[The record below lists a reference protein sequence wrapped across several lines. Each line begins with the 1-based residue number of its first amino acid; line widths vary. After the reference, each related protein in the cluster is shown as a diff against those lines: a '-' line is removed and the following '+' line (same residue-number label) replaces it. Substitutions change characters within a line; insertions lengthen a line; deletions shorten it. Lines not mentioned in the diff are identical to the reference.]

1 MIAPEFIDE
10 LLARTDIVEVVQSRV
25 VLKKTGQNY
34 TGLCPFHK
42 EKSPSFSVSQD
53 KQFYYCFGCQA
64 SGSALKFL
72 MEFERLEFLAAIEM
86 LAGNAGMQVPQ
97 TSSQGSPE
105 RNERRKSIYNILEQ
119 AADFYQAQ
127 LKQHS
132 HKAQAI
138 DYLKARGVS
147 GEIARDFGLGYAPP
161 GWDNLYKDQ
170 AKTNLEHDLL
180 IESGMVVHNKD
191 EDKTYDRFRDR
202 IMFPIRDIRGR
213 VIAFGGRI
221 LGEGQPK
228 YLNSPETPV
237 FHKGRELYGLFEAR
251 KRTQKLTQF
260 LVVEGYMDVV
270 ALAQNDINYAVATL
284 GTATSG
290 EHLERMFRLVSRLV
304 FCFDGDNAGRN
315 AAWKALTVA
324 LPLMRDGRSAR
335 FLFLPDGEDPDSLVR
350 KEGKDKFEWRLDQA
364 QPLPDFF
371 FNKLQADIDIKSLDG
386 KAHLSNL
393 AMPMINEI
401 PSGVFKQLMIEQLS
415 ILTGLAADKLVAA
428 SASVAARY
436 VPSAPKSKPTK
447 AESVQQGAQETFQQ
461 GMSRQDVTSPANS
474 SRENIEFA
482 KLVTMAI
489 AMLLRQPELSQQF
502 DAKIYGRLEASPG
515 SELLLELIHAIV
527 AREISSPLMLLAT
540 WQDRPEFDY
549 LRDLIEQEQLLD
561 VSELPEEFTGVINT
575 LLRLTDAQ
583 SGQLLRADLLSKPF
597 DEMSESEREMLR
609 NLVKSGQKR
618 K

>member
-447 AESVQQGAQETFQQ
+447 AESVPQGAQETFQQ

>member
-1 MIAPEFIDE
+1 VIAPEFIDE

-447 AESVQQGAQETFQQ
+447 AESVPQGAQETFQQ

>member
-64 SGSALKFL
+64 SGSALKFI

-119 AADFYQAQ
+119 SAHFYQVQ

-180 IESGMVVHNKD
+180 IESGMVVNNKD

-221 LGEGQPK
+221 LGDGQPK

-315 AAWKALTVA
+315 AAWKALMVA

-436 VPSAPKSKPTK
+436 VPSAPKSKPT
-447 AESVQQGAQETFQQ
+447 GAQDAFQQ
-461 GMSRQDVTSPANS
+461 GMSRQDPTSPAQS
-474 SRENIEFA
+474 SRESIEFA
-482 KLVTMAI
+482 KLVKMAI

-502 DAKIYGRLEASPG
+502 DEKAYSRLEASPG

-527 AREISSPLMLLAT
+527 AREITSPLMLLAT

-609 NLVKSGQKR
+609 NLVKSRQQR

>member
-64 SGSALKFL
+64 SGSALKFI

-119 AADFYQAQ
+119 SAHFYQVQ

-180 IESGMVVHNKD
+180 IESGMVVNNKD

-221 LGEGQPK
+221 LGDGQPK

-315 AAWKALTVA
+315 AAWKALMVA

-436 VPSAPKSKPTK
+436 VPSAPKSKPT
-447 AESVQQGAQETFQQ
+447 ESTPQGAQDAFQQ
-461 GMSRQDVTSPANS
+461 GMSRQDLTSPAQS
-474 SRENIEFA
+474 SRESIEFA
-482 KLVTMAI
+482 KLVKMAI

-502 DAKIYGRLEASPG
+502 DEKAYSRLEASPG

-527 AREISSPLMLLAT
+527 AREITSPLMLLAT

-609 NLVKSGQKR
+609 NLVKSRQQR

>member
-1 MIAPEFIDE
+1 VIAPEFIDE

-119 AADFYQAQ
+119 SAHFYQAQ
-127 LKQHS
+127 LKQNS

-180 IESGMVVHNKD
+180 IESGMVVNNKD

-251 KRTQKLTQF
+251 KRTQKLTQL

-270 ALAQNDINYAVATL
+270 ALAQNNINYAVATL

-315 AAWKALTVA
+315 AAWKALAVA

-436 VPSAPKSKPTK
+436 VPSAPKSKPTMSEP
-447 AESVQQGAQETFQQ
+447 APPGARDTFQQ
-461 GMSRQDVTSPANS
+461 GMSRQDLTSPANN

-482 KLVTMAI
+482 KLVNMAI

-502 DAKIYGRLEASPG
+502 DEKAYSRLEAGPG

-527 AREISSPLMLLAT
+527 AREITSPVMLLAT

-575 LLRLTDAQ
+575 LLRLTDVQ

-597 DEMSESEREMLR
+597 DEMSESEREMLK
-609 NLVKSGQKR
+609 NLVKSRHNR

>member
-64 SGSALKFL
+64 SGSALKFI

-119 AADFYQAQ
+119 SAHFYQVQ

-180 IESGMVVHNKD
+180 IESGMVVNNKD

-221 LGEGQPK
+221 LGDGQPK

-315 AAWKALTVA
+315 AAWKALMVA

-436 VPSAPKSKPTK
+436 VPSAPKSKPT
-447 AESVQQGAQETFQQ
+447 ESTPQGAQDAFQQ
-461 GMSRQDVTSPANS
+461 GMSRQDPTSPAQS
-474 SRENIEFA
+474 SRESIEFA
-482 KLVTMAI
+482 KLVKMAI

-502 DAKIYGRLEASPG
+502 DEKAYSRLEASPG

-527 AREISSPLMLLAT
+527 AREITSPLMLLAT

-609 NLVKSGQKR
+609 NLVKSRQQR

>member
-1 MIAPEFIDE
+1 VIAPEFIDE

-401 PSGVFKQLMIEQLS
+401 PNGVFKQLMIEQLS

-447 AESVQQGAQETFQQ
+447 AESVPQGAQETFQQ

-583 SGQLLRADLLSKPF
+583 SGRLLRADLLSKPF

>member
-583 SGQLLRADLLSKPF
+583 SGRLLRADLLSKPF

>member
-1 MIAPEFIDE
+1 
-10 LLARTDIVEVVQSRV
+10 

-119 AADFYQAQ
+119 SAHFYQAQ
-127 LKQHS
+127 LKQNS

-180 IESGMVVHNKD
+180 IESGMVVNNKD

-251 KRTQKLTQF
+251 KRTQKLTQL

-270 ALAQNDINYAVATL
+270 ALAQNNINYAVATL

-315 AAWKALTVA
+315 AAWKALAVA

-436 VPSAPKSKPTK
+436 VPSAPKSKPTMSEP
-447 AESVQQGAQETFQQ
+447 APPGAQDTFQQ
-461 GMSRQDVTSPANS
+461 GMSRQDLTSPANN

-482 KLVTMAI
+482 KLVNMAI

-502 DAKIYGRLEASPG
+502 DEKAYSRLEAGPG

-527 AREISSPLMLLAT
+527 AREITSPVMLLAT

-575 LLRLTDAQ
+575 LLRLTDVQ

-597 DEMSESEREMLR
+597 DEMSESEREMLK
-609 NLVKSGQKR
+609 NLVKSRHNR

>member
-1 MIAPEFIDE
+1 VIAPEFIDE

>member
-1 MIAPEFIDE
+1 VIAPEFIDE

-119 AADFYQAQ
+119 SAHFYQAQ
-127 LKQHS
+127 LKQNS

-180 IESGMVVHNKD
+180 IESGMVVNNKD

-251 KRTQKLTQF
+251 KRTQKLTQL

-270 ALAQNDINYAVATL
+270 ALAQNNINYAVATL

-315 AAWKALTVA
+315 AAWKALAVA

-436 VPSAPKSKPTK
+436 VPSAPKSKPTMSEP
-447 AESVQQGAQETFQQ
+447 APPGAQDTFQQ
-461 GMSRQDVTSPANS
+461 GMSRQDLTSPANN

-482 KLVTMAI
+482 KLVNMAI

-502 DAKIYGRLEASPG
+502 DEKAYSRLEAGPG

-527 AREISSPLMLLAT
+527 AREITSPVMLLAT

-575 LLRLTDAQ
+575 LLRLTDVQ

-597 DEMSESEREMLR
+597 DEMSESEREMLK
-609 NLVKSGQKR
+609 NLVKSRHNR

>member
-1 MIAPEFIDE
+1 
-10 LLARTDIVEVVQSRV
+10 
-25 VLKKTGQNY
+25 
-34 TGLCPFHK
+34 
-42 EKSPSFSVSQD
+42 
-53 KQFYYCFGCQA
+53 
-64 SGSALKFL
+64 

-119 AADFYQAQ
+119 SAHFYQVQ

-180 IESGMVVHNKD
+180 IESGMVVNNKD

-221 LGEGQPK
+221 LGDGQPK

-315 AAWKALTVA
+315 AAWKALMVA

-436 VPSAPKSKPTK
+436 VPSAPKSKPT
-447 AESVQQGAQETFQQ
+447 ESTPQGAQDAFQQ
-461 GMSRQDVTSPANS
+461 GMSRQDPTSPAQS
-474 SRENIEFA
+474 SRESIEFA
-482 KLVTMAI
+482 KLVKMAI

-502 DAKIYGRLEASPG
+502 DEKAYSRLEASPG

-527 AREISSPLMLLAT
+527 AREITSPLMLLAT

-609 NLVKSGQKR
+609 NLVKSRQQR

>member
-64 SGSALKFL
+64 SGSALKFI

-119 AADFYQAQ
+119 SAHFYQVQ

-180 IESGMVVHNKD
+180 IESGMVVNNKD

-221 LGEGQPK
+221 LGDGQPK

-315 AAWKALTVA
+315 AAWKALMVA

-436 VPSAPKSKPTK
+436 VPSAPKSKPT
-447 AESVQQGAQETFQQ
+447 ESTPQGAQDAFQQ
-461 GMSRQDVTSPANS
+461 GMSRQDPTSPAQS
-474 SRENIEFA
+474 SRESIEFA
-482 KLVTMAI
+482 KLVKMAI

-502 DAKIYGRLEASPG
+502 DEKAYSRLEASPG

-527 AREISSPLMLLAT
+527 AREITSPLMLLAT

-609 NLVKSGQKR
+609 NLVKSRQKR

>member
-64 SGSALKFL
+64 SGSALKFI

-119 AADFYQAQ
+119 SAHFYQVQ

-180 IESGMVVHNKD
+180 IESGMVVNNKD

-221 LGEGQPK
+221 LGDGQPK

-315 AAWKALTVA
+315 AAWKALMVA

-436 VPSAPKSKPTK
+436 VPSAPKSKPT
-447 AESVQQGAQETFQQ
+447 ESTPQGAQDAFQQ
-461 GMSRQDVTSPANS
+461 GMSRQDLTSPAQS
-474 SRENIEFA
+474 SRESIEFA
-482 KLVTMAI
+482 KLVKMAI

-502 DAKIYGRLEASPG
+502 DEKAYSRLEASPG

-527 AREISSPLMLLAT
+527 AREITSPLMLLAT

-609 NLVKSGQKR
+609 NLVESRQQR

>member
-270 ALAQNDINYAVATL
+270 ALAQNDINFAVATL

-401 PSGVFKQLMIEQLS
+401 PNGVFKQLMIEQLS

-447 AESVQQGAQETFQQ
+447 AESVPQGAQETFQQ